1 MADVFISYSSY
12 DGEVAGAVCQTLES
26 RGIRCWIAPRDVVPG
41 VPYAEALID
50 GLNQSRLMVLIFSAN
65 SNQSPQV
72 IREVE
77 RAVNKGITIL
87 PFRIDNV
94 ALSKSMEYFVS
105 SSHWL
110 DALTPPIGRH
120 LPKLADTVQVLLYGG
135 SNTAL
140 MPTEVQSAYM
150 VANNPAQQMTTAVQP
165 IYTTVVDEKPR
176 PKAIVPVFIIVG
188 VIVLA
193 LAVVG
198 VIFLM
203 GGFRPP
209 VIPAGMPPSSAPV
222 SGQVQP
228 GSSQPVPPQGV
239 NTSVSPS
246 SAQDSGTFKD
256 DFSDLTSGW
265 KQVSTDRFEC
275 NYNNGEFS
283 LTEKRRNWG
292 DMVVNRN
299 AVRFSDMV
307 LQVDARHS
315 GGSANTRYGL
325 VFRAQDV
332 DNYYRFLV
340 TGKGEYLLQRVNGLF
355 SQQLVQLTRSE
366 FISSTNVVNHLTVIC
381 KGPQITL
388 ECNGHSLISVT
399 DKSLASGWIGM
410 AIYAVEPPGTAV
422 FDNLKVWS
430 VK

>member
-26 RGIRCWIAPRDVVPG
+26 RGIRCWIAPRDVIPG

-50 GLNQSRLMVLIFSAN
+50 GLNQCRLMVLIFSAN

-135 SNTAL
+135 GNTAL
-140 MPTEVQSAYM
+140 MPAEMQPSYM
-150 VANNPAQQMTTAVQP
+150 VAGNPVQMTTAVQP
-165 IYTTVVDEKPR
+165 VYTTVVDVKPR
-176 PKAIVPVFIIVG
+176 NKAVVPVVIISCIIVVALAIVG
-188 VIVLA
+188 VL
-193 LAVVG
+193 
-198 VIFLM
+198 FLM
-203 GGFRPP
+203 GWFRPP
-209 VIPAGMPPSSAPV
+209 VIPAGMPPSSPPE
-222 SGQVQP
+222 SGQMQQ
-228 GSSQPVPPQGV
+228 GSSQPVPPQNV
-239 NTSVSPS
+239 SVSS
-246 SAQDSGTFKD
+246 SVQDSGTFKD
-256 DFSDLTSGW
+256 DFTDLTSGW
-265 KQVSTDRFEC
+265 KQVSTERFEC
-275 NYNNGEFS
+275 NYINGEFS

-299 AVRFSDMV
+299 AARFSDMV
-307 LQVDARHS
+307 IEVDARHS
-315 GGSANTRYGL
+315 SGSINTRYGL

-340 TGKGEYLLQRVNGLF
+340 TGKGEYLLQRVNGMF

-366 FISSTNVVNHLTVIC
+366 FISSTNVVNHLKVIC
-381 KGPQITL
+381 KGPQISL
-388 ECNGHSLISVT
+388 ECNGHPLTAVT
-399 DKSLASGWIGM
+399 DKSLAAGWIGLG
-410 AIYAVEPPGTAV
+410 IYAVEPPGTAV
-422 FDNLKVWS
+422 FDNLKVYS